1 FKGHPNMDSLV
12 ALGTSAAFVYSL
24 GGTLA
29 IWIGHSRYA
38 DSRYYESAAAIF
50 TLITL
55 AKYIEGRSTRKTTEA
70 IEKLMGFAPKKA
82 TVVRN
87 GEEVGISGDEV
98 TVGDTIIVKPGEKI
112 PVDGVV
118 SEGKTSVDESML
130 TGESIPVEKRVGETV
145 IGASINKNGTIQYQ

>member
-1 FKGHPNMDSLV
+1 TLFKGHPNMDSLV

-24 GGTLA
+24 GATLA
-29 IWIGHSRYA
+29 IGFGHSGYA
-38 DSRYYESAAAIF
+38 DSLYYESAAVIL

-55 AKYIEGRSTRKTTEA
+55 GKYLEVRSMGKTSEA
-70 IEKLMGFAPKKA
+70 IEKLMSLAHKKA

-87 GEEVGISGDEV
+87 GEEVEISVDEV

-130 TGESIPVEKRVGETV
+130 TGESI
-145 IGASINKNGTIQYQ
+145 

>member
-1 FKGHPNMDSLV
+1 
-12 ALGTSAAFVYSL
+12 AFVYSL
-24 GGTLA
+24 GATSA
-29 IWIGHSRYA
+29 IWIGHSGYA
-38 DSRYYESAAAIF
+38 DSRYYESAADIL

-55 AKYIEGRSTRKTTEA
+55 GKYLEVRSMGKTSDA
-70 IEKLMGFAPKKA
+70 IEKLMGLALKKA

-87 GEEVGISGDEV
+87 GEEVEISVDEV

-145 IGASINKNGTIQYQ
+145 IGASINKNGTIQYQATKVGKD